1 MGGVFQ
7 FFPVIGM
14 QSKQQFHQCI
24 KMQIFPLC
32 IQTQSEQKIYIYIY
46 KWVRNEVLQFYQSN
60 SSKLIVN
67 NPYGYMINDEI
78 LYIRKI
84 DSLLEIITSCERYPY
99 LY

>member
-1 MGGVFQ
+1 M
-7 FFPVIGM
+7 
-14 QSKQQFHQCI
+14 
-24 KMQIFPLC
+24 FPLC
-32 IQTQSEQKIYIYIY
+32 IQTQIEQKIYIYIYIY
-46 KWVRNEVLQFYQSN
+46 KWVRNEVLQFYQSY

-67 NPYGYMINDEI
+67 NPYGYMIDDEI